1 MSKTTGPISAF
12 LRHHFRH
19 FNAAA
24 LIDGADGY
32 RTHLAKYEAPPNP
45 SAARALIAA

>member
-1 MSKTTGPISAF
+1 MSKTGPISQF

-32 RTHLAKYEAPPNP
+32 RTVIDHLREA
-45 SAARALIAA
+45 